1 MYVAQQAQ
9 NLPLPLRHAIQEL
22 GVAVANITKCKY
34 TSVAGL
40 TVVIYDLLLLLPD
53 EIRLVWQRSRMAP
66 SRIAYFVN
74 RYVPPIFLLVAN
86 YQLGGFRGPLT
97 NEVWV
102 YLYPAFSEKPD
113 SPVVVCSHCL
123 SEVVGLPKRNNSCR
137 YWLAT
142 SSLVQVFT
150 CTCATYILVLR
161 VLALYR
167 AGRAITITIYVLFAI
182 SYGACLGITVEASIV
197 LKRNAFFDPL
207 VHICNTNHTPRIFK
221 FIFLTPIFFEI
232 LIGALT
238 LWKCIQHAYLIS
250 NTSSAPMIYIILR
263 DGLIWWTLVIGLRV
277 WNALVW
283 VFLPQSLIYLGI
295 YVHWALISTAVSR
308 FFLNILD
315 VRNPGM
321 IDGFSTAYVTVRE
334 QEVDAARKGML
345 TFGANSTLETS
356 PQVSLRDEYEFDE
369 FCIERDRI
377 ASGSSPR
384 GETSPQAEVA

>member
-1 MYVAQQAQ
+1 MDVAQQAQ

-53 EIRLVWQRSRMAP
+53 EIRLVWQRSKMAP

-97 NEVWV
+97 NELYARIAYLKWLDYLTEQQLQVLARYIFPRPSI
-102 YLYPAFSEKPD
+102 YLY
-113 SPVVVCSHCL
+113 L
-123 SEVVGLPKRNNSCR
+123 RNL
-137 YWLAT
+137 YT
-142 SSLVQVFT
+142 SST
-150 CTCATYILVLR
+150 
-161 VLALYR
+161 
-167 AGRAITITIYVLFAI
+167 
-182 SYGACLGITVEASIV
+182 SITVEASIV

-283 VFLPQSLIYLGI
+283 VFLPQSLIYLGG
-295 YVHWALISTAVSR
+295 SNTCVSIG
-308 FFLNILD
+308 N
-315 VRNPGM
+315 
-321 IDGFSTAYVTVRE
+321 
-334 QEVDAARKGML
+334 
-345 TFGANSTLETS
+345 
-356 PQVSLRDEYEFDE
+356 EY
-369 FCIERDRI
+369 
-377 ASGSSPR
+377 
-384 GETSPQAEVA
+384 

>member
-97 NEVWV
+97 NELQVLARYIFPRPSI
-102 YLYPAFSEKPD
+102 YLY
-113 SPVVVCSHCL
+113 L
-123 SEVVGLPKRNNSCR
+123 RNL
-137 YWLAT
+137 YT
-142 SSLVQVFT
+142 SST
-150 CTCATYILVLR
+150 
-161 VLALYR
+161 
-167 AGRAITITIYVLFAI
+167 
-182 SYGACLGITVEASIV
+182 SITVEASIV